1 MQSMPR
7 AKKIKKEKQVV
18 EVKEKVLNK
27 KYFKPIIIVGL
38 VLVLLALL
46 AWRNKGLFVAATVN
60 GQPLW
65 RLSII
70 SRLDSQYGKQTLD
83 ELVGEMLIR
92 QAAKQNKISVSK
104 ADLDAKIAEIEKS
117 LNGQITLKDALAQ
130 QGDSLESFKKRVE
143 LQLLLEKLTAG
154 QINISD
160 QEVKDYIEK
169 NKASLTA
176 TDEAGMTAEAKQTL
190 IQTKQSQVLRQ
201 YFTDLQS
208 KAKISKFL

>member
-1 MQSMPR
+1 MPR
-7 AKKIKKEKQVV
+7 AKKIKEKT
-18 EVKEKVLNK
+18 LNK
-27 KYFKPIIIVGL
+27 KHFKPAVIVCL
-38 VLVLLALL
+38 FLILLALL
-46 AWRNKGLFVAATVN
+46 VWKNKGLFVAATVN

-65 RLSII
+65 RLNII

-92 QAAKQNKISVSK
+92 QAAKQNKVSVSK
-104 ADLDAKIAEIEKS
+104 TDLDVKITEIEKS

-176 TDEAGMTAEAKQTL
+176 TDEAEMTTEVKQILT
-190 IQTKQSQVLRQ
+190 QTKQSQVLRQ